1 MTSKPLMEL
10 LILDFLNISMAS
22 STSLIFFNHLFSM
35 SPAIDLVRKFV
46 RKKIIYVYVF
56 ETLPKVWIDIRTIE

>member
-10 LILDFLNISMAS
+10 LILDFLNISMAG

-35 SPAIDLVRKFV
+35 SSAIDLVRKFV
-46 RKKIIYVYVF
+46 QKKFYVFVF